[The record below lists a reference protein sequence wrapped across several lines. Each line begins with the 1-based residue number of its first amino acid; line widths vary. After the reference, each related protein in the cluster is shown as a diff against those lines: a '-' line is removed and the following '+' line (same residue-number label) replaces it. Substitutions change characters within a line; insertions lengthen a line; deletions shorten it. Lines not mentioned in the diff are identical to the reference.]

1 MKETIKNIK
10 RVYQYGK
17 EYKKNLFGMFFA
29 VASSTVINIIL
40 TLFIAKQIVCFTSSL
55 WQQLLI
61 ISLVIFC
68 IQAYISFAA
77 MFFTR
82 RNS

>member
-17 EYKKNLFGMFFA
+17 EYKKNLIGMCFA
-29 VASSTVINIIL
+29 VVSSTVINIIL
-40 TLFIAKQIVCFTSSL
+40 PLFIAKQIVYVTSSL

-61 ISLVIFC
+61 ISLVIFG
-68 IQAYISFAA
+68 IKA
-77 MFFTR
+77 
-82 RNS
+82 